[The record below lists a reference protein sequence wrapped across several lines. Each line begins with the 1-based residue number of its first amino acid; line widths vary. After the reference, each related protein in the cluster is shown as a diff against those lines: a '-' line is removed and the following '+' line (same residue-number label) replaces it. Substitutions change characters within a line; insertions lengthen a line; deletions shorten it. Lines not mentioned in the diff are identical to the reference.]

1 MLSRTTDTSGSVR
14 PLAGTDSIARFCCR
28 LGLPDRPDE
37 EADETRHL
45 EGHEGGSCTA
55 TEPKRSRPEVAEWS
69 AEDVEFRS
77 VCKKTKVRIL
87 RSQLNFAY

>member
-14 PLAGTDSIARFCCR
+14 PLAGTDSIARFCCCR
-28 LGLPDRPDE
+28 LDRPEEDALCCCLGLPDRPNE
-37 EADETRHL
+37 VDETRHL

-55 TEPKRSRPEVAEWS
+55 TEPKRSRPEVAAWS

-77 VCKKTKVRIL
+77 ACK
-87 RSQLNFAY
+87 